1 MDKQK
6 AEQAVRDLL
15 VALGE
20 DVEREGL
27 CETPERV
34 ARMYEELL
42 AGYSDDEKTYLS
54 KTFATQSGEAVAVRD
69 IAFSSLCEHHLM
81 PFFGTV
87 SIAYLPGERVVGL
100 SKLARTVEV
109 YARRLQLQERMTA
122 QIADA
127 VYGALG
133 ARGVLVTCEAEHT
146 CMTCRGVK
154 KFGAKTETYAFR
166 GELTEEERRRLWE
179 MCR

>member
-42 AGYSDDEKTYLS
+42 AGYGDDEKTYLS

-133 ARGVLVTCEAEHT
+133 ALGVLVTCEAEHT

>member
-42 AGYSDDEKTYLS
+42 AGYGDDEKTHLS
-54 KTFATQSGEAVAVRD
+54 KTFATLSGEAVAVR
-69 IAFSSLCEHHLM
+69 
-81 PFFGTV
+81 
-87 SIAYLPGERVVGL
+87 AYLPGERVVGL